1 MDDEEFNLDA
11 DILSAPAPSIVS
23 SSASKVIPPTEVNIN
38 VSATSSIPTFTTVPA
53 VAVVAPTILKEAT
66 AISTVTE
73 TSTTSE
79 VIPAATTT
87 APVIVK
93 GVSLTTTEE
102 LKLKRAARFGI
113 APTAEI
119 VGKIED
125 SKKTARAERF
135 GIEVKDTSIAKVSS
149 NSNGSKSTVVDI
161 DPKVT
166 EALRKRADRFG
177 VISSVLQE
185 VELTKSVQEQQEKK
199 QKRMERFGT
208 TATTAATKSEDV
220 TGASSAK

>member
-11 DILSAPAPSIVS
+11 DILSTPAPSIVS
-23 SSASKVIPPTEVNIN
+23 SSASKVISSTEVNIN
-38 VSATSSIPTFTTVPA
+38 VSAASSIPTVTTVPA

-79 VIPAATTT
+79 VVPAATTT

-149 NSNGSKSTVVDI
+149 NSNGSKSTVVVI
-161 DPKVT
+161 DPKVA

-185 VELTKSVQEQQEKK
+185 VELTKSVQEEQEKK
-199 QKRMERFGT
+199 KKRMERFGT
-208 TATTAATKSEDV
+208 AAAATNTEDV
-220 TGASSAK
+220 TGATSAK

>member
-1 MDDEEFNLDA
+1 LDDEEFNLDA

-23 SSASKVIPPTEVNIN
+23 SSASTVISSTEVHIN
-38 VSATSSIPTFTTVPA
+38 VSATSSIPTVTTVPA

-79 VIPAATTT
+79 VIPAATAT

-93 GVSLTTTEE
+93 GVSLSTTEE

-135 GIEVKDTSIAKVSS
+135 GIEVKDTSIAKVSNNS
-149 NSNGSKSTVVDI
+149 NSSKSTVVNINI

-166 EALRKRADRFG
+166 ETLRKRADRFG

-208 TATTAATKSEDV
+208 TATATHTEDV